1 MIVGSI
7 GGIKLELE
15 DEQISKLVKMFVK
28 ELIAESLDMYSDADT
43 MNKILETTMKMSQKM
58 YEAIEEMN
66 NGVDDTESTTLSWWI
81 GV

>member
-28 ELIAESLDMYSDADT
+28 ELIAESLDMYSDEAT
-43 MNKILETTMKMSQKM
+43 MSKILETSMMMSQKI
-58 YEAIEEMN
+58 YETMEKMN
-66 NGVDDTESTTLSWWI
+66 NVDDTESTTLS
-81 GV
+81 

>member
-28 ELIAESLDMYSDADT
+28 ELIAESLDMYSDEAK
-43 MNKILETTMKMSQKM
+43 MNKILETSMAMSQKI
-58 YEAIEEMN
+58 YETLEKMN
-66 NGVDDTESTTLSWWI
+66 NGVDDAESTTLSWWI